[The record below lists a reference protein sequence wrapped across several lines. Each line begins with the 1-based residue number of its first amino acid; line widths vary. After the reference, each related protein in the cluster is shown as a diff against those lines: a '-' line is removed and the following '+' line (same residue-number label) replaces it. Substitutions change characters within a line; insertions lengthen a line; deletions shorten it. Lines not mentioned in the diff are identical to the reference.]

1 MADKYNFAQMGKFIA
16 TAEQDGRVTLNAL
29 VVAELVEPTDNI
41 RDDLRLVML
50 AQANAYP
57 RLVEAMR
64 SQIAD
69 LEAVYDAAKSKK
81 SGVEITL
88 GMFRRLNT
96 ARALLA
102 ELGE

>member
-1 MADKYNFAQMGKFIA
+1 MAEYTKEHRNFAQMGKYIV

-29 VVAELVEPTDNI
+29 VVAELVEPTNNV

-57 RLVEAMR
+57 RLVEALR
-64 SQIAD
+64 DISSGLSYSHGPYLAD
-69 LEAVYDAAKSKK
+69 FEK
-81 SGVEITL
+81 
-88 GMFRRLNT
+88 